1 MTITPDRS
9 QTTTLPESVLPDEG
23 VPSGAASFADLSG
36 LDTLD
41 PAALPLAGIRVVD
54 LTRVMTGPY
63 CTMMLADLGADVIK
77 VEQPGRGDD
86 TRHWGPPFYPPEA
99 GSPAGSDAESSYYLA
114 INRNKRSVA
123 LDLKSELGREAIW
136 RLIDRADVVVENFAP
151 GVIDRLGF
159 GAGAVRARRP
169 GIVYASISGFGQDGP
184 SRSRTAYDLI
194 LQGIGGTMGIT
205 GQPDGPPTK
214 HGLPIADMAAGM
226 FTAFAVA
233 SALVRRERTG
243 EGSYIDASLLAGQVS
258 LLTYQLGIFLATTEI
273 PARLGNAHPSIAP
286 YDTFQTADGYINLAV
301 GNDAIWQRFCAALG
315 RGDLATDERF
325 TTNALR
331 VGAVAPLYEQIVPE
345 LRGRTT
351 DDLIVLF
358 DAVAVPSGP
367 ILRMDE
373 VCHEPQVAQQALLRD
388 LPHPTVGPIR
398 LAGFPYRL
406 DGRPLPIR
414 RAPPTLGEHTDEV
427 LDELGLSE
435 MVEDVAT

>member
-1 MTITPDRS
+1 MTTASDAAPTVMTATETPDGP
-9 QTTTLPESVLPDEG
+9 TMGDVA
-23 VPSGAASFADLSG
+23 GAFADLSG
-36 LDTLD
+36 LETLD
-41 PAALPLAGIRVVD
+41 PAALPLAGIQVVD

-63 CTMMLADLGADVIK
+63 CTMMLADLGADVVK

-99 GSPAGSDAESSYYLA
+99 GSPDGSDHESSYYLA

-159 GAGAVRARRP
+159 GHEAVQSRRP

-184 SRSRTAYDLI
+184 SRNRTAYDLI

-205 GQPDGPPTK
+205 GQADGPPTK

-233 SALVRRERTG
+233 AALVRRERTG

-258 LLTYQLGIFLATTEI
+258 LLTYQLGIFLATTQI
-273 PARLGNAHPSIAP
+273 PARMGNAHPSIAP
-286 YDTFQTADGYINLAV
+286 YDTFATADGYINLAV
-301 GNDAIWQRFCAALG
+301 GNDAIWQRFCAALR
-315 RGDLATDERF
+315 RGDLATDLRF

-331 VGAVAPLYEQIVPE
+331 VGALAPLYGEIVPE
-345 LRGRTT
+345 LRQRTT
-351 DDLIVLF
+351 ADLIALF
-358 DAVAVPSGP
+358 DAAAVPSGP
-367 ILRMDE
+367 ILGMDE

-388 LPHPTVGPIR
+388 LDHPTVGPIR

-406 DGRPLPIR
+406 DGKPLPIR
-414 RAPPTLGEHTDEV
+414 RTPPTLGEHTDEV
-427 LDELGLSE
+427 LAELGL
-435 MVEDVAT
+435 AP

>member
-1 MTITPDRS
+1 M
-9 QTTTLPESVLPDEG
+9 TTTATGRTTLTNGPTDDAEPGSG
-23 VPSGAASFADLSG
+23 VFADLAG

-41 PAALPLAGIRVVD
+41 PAALPLAGITVLD

-63 CTMMLADLGADVIK
+63 CTMMLADLGADVVKI
-77 VEQPGRGDD
+77 EQPDRGDD
-86 TRHWGPPFYPPEA
+86 TRHWGPPFYQPADGAPDGA
-99 GSPAGSDAESSYYLA
+99 GQESSYYLA

-123 LDLKSELGREAIW
+123 LDLKSDLGREAVW

-159 GAGAVRARRP
+159 GHGAVRARRP

-184 SRSRTAYDLI
+184 SRNRTAYDLI

-233 SALVRRERTG
+233 SALVRRGRTG
-243 EGSYIDASLLAGQVS
+243 EGTYIDASLLAGQVS
-258 LLTYQLGIFLATTEI
+258 LLTYQLGIFLATEAI
-273 PARLGNAHPSIAP
+273 PARMGNAHPSIVP
-286 YDTFQTADGYINLAV
+286 YDTFRTSDGYINLAV

-315 RGDLATDERF
+315 RGDLATDGRF
-325 TTNALR
+325 TTNARR
-331 VGAVAPLYEQIVPE
+331 VGAIRELYAEIVPE
-345 LRGRTT
+345 LMGRPT
-351 DDLIVLF
+351 DDLIALF
-358 DAVAVPSGP
+358 DAAAVPSGP

-388 LPHPTVGPIR
+388 LHHPTVGPIR

-406 DGRPLPIR
+406 DGKPLPIR
-414 RAPPTLGEHTDEV
+414 RTPPTLGEHTAEV
-427 LDELGLSE
+427 LAELGLSADDE
-435 MVEDVAT
+435 G